1 MIGLTDVHLAER
13 DQISKSLE
21 FGATKLTEIRDRIVE
36 LQQLERELKDIQK
49 KLLQRP
55 PEIEPASTSVS
66 S

>member
-1 MIGLTDVHLAER
+1 
-13 DQISKSLE
+13 
-21 FGATKLTEIRDRIVE
+21 LTEIRDRIVE